1 MEESK
6 RNDRGAETARV
17 RLEIKRVEKY
27 SVYSVELSRGSS
39 GIQRDG
45 IFTGRRPHAYETTAV
60 AKAGPAMRLIRR
72 CFVIVV
78 GKFRL
83 ARRRVHADRVADQ
96 NYTLAA
102 LAQLRASGSSSRYS
116 CKDQASHF
124 FLRFPSENTPRRV
137 FLFFARTRTTKSPS
151 NRFRRDSFLLSGGKG
166 S

>member
-102 LAQLRASGSSSRYS
+102 LAQLRAFRLVLAIQLQRSSKPLFPTFSLG
-116 CKDQASHF
+116 KHTASSLPL
-124 FLRFPSENTPRRV
+124 LR
-137 FLFFARTRTTKSPS
+137 
-151 NRFRRDSFLLSGGKG
+151 
-166 S
+166 